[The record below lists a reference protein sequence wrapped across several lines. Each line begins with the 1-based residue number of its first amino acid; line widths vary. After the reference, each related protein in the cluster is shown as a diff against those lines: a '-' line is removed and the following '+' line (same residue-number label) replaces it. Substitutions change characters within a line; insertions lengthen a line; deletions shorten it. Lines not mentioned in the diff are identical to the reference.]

1 MNNKLQFTRYLYNKD
16 EVELTLLEA
25 ILKNKDF
32 NEIYFWTLELYKS
45 NDPEELWQFIFKMYY
60 DFYYV
65 SYPNFI
71 KKIISYYNKSKKNN
85 KIKYV
90 LFIIYN
96 LKRASKHI
104 DFNIFLSRTYF
115 SSRLTYIIKNID
127 LTPFNGNLH
136 QKLLSF
142 AIKTNKNKLI
152 AYYLKKVINLKNI
165 EEFLKLEFNICLKNN
180 DPYNNKFHK
189 YLVLC
194 LNIPKLEKKFIFK
207 KVPENA
213 YIDVEEKLKIKENI
227 HYKILKTKRLY
238 EISDKIGCFSL
249 IRSNYLLNK
258 EFWYHW
264 EFHAFQSLLWQKRFN
279 KYNIKVNKRKKE
291 IEFLDDDEMEE
302 FYQKFGYEP
311 DEQTKEI
318 QEKSIKKIKSISFNN
333 WLTYLGKEL
342 SDVNKIEKK
351 LKY

>member
-25 ILKNKDF
+25 ILKNKNL
-32 NEIYFWTLELYKS
+32 NEIYFWTLELYKT

-71 KKIISYYNKSKKNN
+71 KKIVTYYNKSKKKND
-85 KIKYV
+85 IKYV
-90 LFIIYN
+90 LFVIYN

-127 LTPFNGNLH
+127 LTAFNGTLH

-142 AIKTNKNKLI
+142 AIKTKKNDLI

-165 EEFLKLEFNICLKNN
+165 EEFLKLEFNISLKNN

-194 LNIPKLEKKFIFK
+194 LNIPKDEKKFIFK
-207 KVPENA
+207 KVPDSA
-213 YIDVEEKLKIKENI
+213 YIDVEEKLKQKEKT

-238 EISDKIGCFSL
+238 AISDKIGCFSL
-249 IRSNYLLNK
+249 VRSNYLLDK

-264 EFHAFQSLLWQKRFN
+264 EFHAFKSLVWKNRFN
-279 KYNIKVNKRKKE
+279 KCKIKVNKKKKE
-291 IEFLDDDEMEE
+291 IEFLDDDEMEA
-302 FYQKFGYEP
+302 FYQKYGYEP

-318 QEKSIKKIKSISFNN
+318 QEKSIKKIKSIAFKE
-333 WLTYLGKEL
+333 WLEYLGKEM
-342 SDVNKIEKK
+342 SNVNKIEKK

>member
-115 SSRLTYIIKNID
+115 SSRLTYIIKNIN
-127 LTPFNGNLH
+127 LTSYNGNLH

-142 AIKTNKNKLI
+142 AIKTKKNDLI

-165 EEFLKLEFNICLKNN
+165 EEFLKLEFNISLKNN

-194 LNIPKLEKKFIFK
+194 LDIPKIKNKFIFK
-207 KVPENA
+207 KVPDNA
-213 YIDVEEKLKIKENI
+213 YIDVEENSSPIIFENNFVIKPKNGMLLLFPSIVNHEVPPTKGKRIVASINI
-227 HYKILKTKRLY
+227 
-238 EISDKIGCFSL
+238 
-249 IRSNYLLNK
+249 LLT
-258 EFWYHW
+258 
-264 EFHAFQSLLWQKRFN
+264 
-279 KYNIKVNKRKKE
+279 
-291 IEFLDDDEMEE
+291 
-302 FYQKFGYEP
+302 P
-311 DEQTKEI
+311 
-318 QEKSIKKIKSISFNN
+318 
-333 WLTYLGKEL
+333 
-342 SDVNKIEKK
+342 
-351 LKY
+351 